1 MGIIKIVNN
10 TDGTNYWC
18 NIEKCNEISL
28 IEERDWVEIILVDH
42 STNCKYTEKA
52 LNVQIKG
59 GKIMLLAYDSNNI
72 NDEYNV
78 DDLIGEKINIP
89 TMIIGKDFGDLIK
102 EFYKENPNDSI
113 LISIK
118 FSGVKK
124 DNKVKFDLFYRSD
137 DLKSLNFFSEFK
149 SYKKRLDKQ
158 LIFTPRLKYSNFVNE
173 LSSNELKSDSKYPCI
188 KDFHFCTTANNYIG
202 IDNPREILLENLRQS
217 CIFETFGLDSFW
229 EYMIKF
235 NDNCADIQNIN
246 FNENC
251 SNYVIQSL
259 KFDEKSLNQCLNNLI
274 YGKGKIEDDFNYFM
288 KKKIYTVPEI
298 ILNGVKYKGSFSA
311 RQIYNTICNSFI
323 NDEEGKCKIDINQIK
338 ERKNIGFRI
347 ILTISLI
354 IFFLL
359 ICTLLCYRRMVSKYL
374 EKTIN
379 EKIQE
384 QAIKA
389 IGQYKAFK
397 EGKIEG
403 EKLEIVNE

>member
-18 NIEKCNEISL
+18 NIEKCNDISL

-149 SYKKRLDKQ
+149 SYKK
-158 LIFTPRLKYSNFVNE
+158 
-173 LSSNELKSDSKYPCI
+173 
-188 KDFHFCTTANNYIG
+188 
-202 IDNPREILLENLRQS
+202 
-217 CIFETFGLDSFW
+217 
-229 EYMIKF
+229 
-235 NDNCADIQNIN
+235 
-246 FNENC
+246 
-251 SNYVIQSL
+251 
-259 KFDEKSLNQCLNNLI
+259 
-274 YGKGKIEDDFNYFM
+274 KI
-288 KKKIYTVPEI
+288 
-298 ILNGVKYKGSFSA
+298 
-311 RQIYNTICNSFI
+311 R
-323 NDEEGKCKIDINQIK
+323 
-338 ERKNIGFRI
+338 
-347 ILTISLI
+347 
-354 IFFLL
+354 
-359 ICTLLCYRRMVSKYL
+359 
-374 EKTIN
+374 
-379 EKIQE
+379 
-384 QAIKA
+384 
-389 IGQYKAFK
+389 
-397 EGKIEG
+397 
-403 EKLEIVNE
+403 

>member
-1 MGIIKIVNN
+1 
-10 TDGTNYWC
+10 
-18 NIEKCNEISL
+18 
-28 IEERDWVEIILVDH
+28 
-42 STNCKYTEKA
+42 
-52 LNVQIKG
+52 
-59 GKIMLLAYDSNNI
+59 
-72 NDEYNV
+72 
-78 DDLIGEKINIP
+78 
-89 TMIIGKDFGDLIK
+89 
-102 EFYKENPNDSI
+102 
-113 LISIK
+113 
-118 FSGVKK
+118 
-124 DNKVKFDLFYRSD
+124 
-137 DLKSLNFFSEFK
+137 
-149 SYKKRLDKQ
+149 
-158 LIFTPRLKYSNFVNE
+158 
-173 LSSNELKSDSKYPCI
+173 
-188 KDFHFCTTANNYIG
+188 
-202 IDNPREILLENLRQS
+202 
-217 CIFETFGLDSFW
+217 
-229 EYMIKF
+229 
-235 NDNCADIQNIN
+235 
-246 FNENC
+246 
-251 SNYVIQSL
+251 
-259 KFDEKSLNQCLNNLI
+259 
-274 YGKGKIEDDFNYFM
+274 M

-389 IGQYKAFK
+389 IGQYKAFQ

>member
-1 MGIIKIVNN
+1 MGIIKLVNN

-18 NIEKCNEISL
+18 NIEKCNDISL

-217 CIFETFGLDSFW
+217 CIFEVYDLNKFW
-229 EYMIKF
+229 SYMINFSNKCS
-235 NDNCADIQNIN
+235 NYEKLN
-246 FNENC
+246 FNEEC
-251 SNYVIQSL
+251 SKKIINELNLNYKEIV
-259 KFDEKSLNQCLNNLI
+259 KCMENLI
-274 YGKGKIEDDFNYFM
+274 NSEGKIEDDYNEYNKRKIISIPQLTINNIYYREMWSAKQIFNRICNGFLNN
-288 KKKIYTVPEI
+288 KKICSSLSPEDVKYHFNFGINMI
-298 ILNGVKYKGSFSA
+298 ILITFGIALLLFC
-311 RQIYNTICNSFI
+311 TI
-323 NDEEGKCKIDINQIK
+323 
-338 ERKNIGFRI
+338 
-347 ILTISLI
+347 
-354 IFFLL
+354 
-359 ICTLLCYRRMVSKYL
+359 LCFRRMVNRAFEDSLDDKIKEQALVSIRQYENFRIRNSSHKL
-374 EKTIN
+374 ELIN
-379 EKIQE
+379 E
-384 QAIKA
+384 
-389 IGQYKAFK
+389 
-397 EGKIEG
+397 
-403 EKLEIVNE
+403 